1 MFEKNKE
8 KNVNYN
14 VQNLLLCLIM
24 EKIITKSIYIYLQ
37 SNNQY
42 EDLKHKSGQINL
54 IVFFYGLTDVVDQRQ
69 VVSNLLM
76 LARF

>member
-1 MFEKNKE
+1 
-8 KNVNYN
+8 
-14 VQNLLLCLIM
+14 M